1 MNSNKLY
8 CPQAILSNP
17 QLSVEGKVNRSLDG
31 RICPFEFAHL
41 NPVLVTTSAF
51 AVFTWPGKAHY
62 AFTTNLQVTYILCPF
77 IFSSGL
83 YYTSILQFCGCP
95 LKAEALGNTH
105 HF

>member
-1 MNSNKLY
+1 MNSNKWY

-51 AVFTWPGKAHY
+51 AVFTWPGKVHY
-62 AFTTNLQVTYILCPF
+62 AFTTNLQVT
-77 IFSSGL
+77 IFSVLL
-83 YYTSILQFCGCP
+83 YSVVVSTMHLFF
-95 LKAEALGNTH
+95 NFVDVH
-105 HF
+105 